1 MILGETCVAH
11 DWKQSSDQEKRIS
24 SDRSTGSS
32 LLHIIN
38 ESCYIRM
45 YIVVLIFQNMIMF
58 IQEEEGYLSQIDK

>member
-1 MILGETCVAH
+1 MALVLGSKVVS
-11 DWKQSSDQEKRIS
+11 KKGRIS
-24 SDRSTGSS
+24 SDQSTGSS

-45 YIVVLIFQNMIMF
+45 YIVVFIFQNMIMF

>member
-1 MILGETCVAH
+1 MALVLGSKVVS
-11 DWKQSSDQEKRIS
+11 KKGRIS

-45 YIVVLIFQNMIMF
+45 YIVVFIFQNMIMF

>member
-1 MILGETCVAH
+1 MALVLGSKVVS
-11 DWKQSSDQEKRIS
+11 KKGRIS

-38 ESCYIRM
+38 ESYYIRM
-45 YIVVLIFQNMIMF
+45 YIVVFIFQNMIMF

>member
-1 MILGETCVAH
+1 MELVL
-11 DWKQSSDQEKRIS
+11 SSQVLNKKGRIS
-24 SDRSTGSS
+24 NGRSTGSS

-45 YIVVLIFQNMIMF
+45 YIVVFIFQNMIMF